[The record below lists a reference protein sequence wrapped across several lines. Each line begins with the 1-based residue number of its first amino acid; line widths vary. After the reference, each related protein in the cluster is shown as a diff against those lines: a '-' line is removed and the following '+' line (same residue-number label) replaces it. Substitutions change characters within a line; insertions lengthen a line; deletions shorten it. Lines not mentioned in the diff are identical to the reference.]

1 MMKQT
6 VSRVVKQS
14 GIQPRGGYLP
24 PKDWEVE
31 DMDNTPELGDAVQE
45 VGEYCSISPQTVG
58 MVVDY
63 LFRADYGLIHSDE
76 PVKAMADA
84 FRISILGANMVG
96 MIDQAHEYF
105 KNIGL
110 ELAKGQDRNNKVIV
124 ENACR
129 LVQFDSVVRAMYIPE
144 NKPVH
149 LNEVDIEYVAC
160 MEMML
165 LNRFNHV
172 EKPIV
177 EMGFIVN
184 GDDAKFIGAS
194 DGDYLTEDSLIDLKV
209 SKKEPDA
216 KNTLQLLLYYLMGLH
231 EKPEVFGKIK
241 YLKILN
247 PRLNKVYA
255 YDLSNLPQSVVDE
268 VNQKVIGY

>member
-1 MMKQT
+1 MKQT
-6 VSRVVKQS
+6 VSRIVKQS

-31 DMDNTPELGDAVQE
+31 DMDDTPELGDAVHDI
-45 VGEYCSISPQTVG
+45 GECVSISPQTVG

-84 FRISILGANMVG
+84 FRISIMGANMVG
-96 MIDQAHEYF
+96 MVSKADKYF
-105 KNIGL
+105 KTIAL
-110 ELAKGQDRNNKVIV
+110 ELIKGQDRNNKVIV

-129 LVQFDSVVRAMYIPE
+129 LVQFDSVLRAMYIPE
-144 NKPVH
+144 DKPVH
-149 LNEVDIEYVAC
+149 LNEYEVEYVAC
-160 MEMML
+160 LESML
-165 LNRFNHV
+165 LTRFNHV
-172 EKPIV
+172 EKPIM
-177 EMGFIVN
+177 EAGFIVN

-231 EKPEVFGKIK
+231 ENPKVLEKIK
-241 YLKILN
+241 YLKIMN
-247 PRLNKVYA
+247 PRLNKVYS

>member
-1 MMKQT
+1 MKQP
-6 VSRVVKQS
+6 VSRIVKQS

-24 PKDWEVE
+24 PKSWEVE
-31 DMDNTPELGDAVQE
+31 DMDGNSELAEAVQE

-63 LFRADYGLIHSDE
+63 LFRSDYGLIHSDD

-84 FRISILGANMVG
+84 FRISIMGANMVG
-96 MIDQAHEYF
+96 LVDKAYKYF
-105 KNIGL
+105 RNIAL
-110 ELAKGQDRNNKVIV
+110 ELIKGQDRNNKVII

-129 LVQFDSVVRAMYIPE
+129 LVQFDSVVRAMYIPDD
-144 NKPVH
+144 KPVH
-149 LNEVDIEYVAC
+149 LDEVDVEYIAC
-160 MEMML
+160 LEMML
-165 LNRFNHV
+165 VNRFSHL

-177 EMGFIVN
+177 EMGFIVS
-184 GDDAKFIGAS
+184 GDGAKNISSS

-231 EKPEVFGKIK
+231 ENPEVFGKLK

-247 PRLNKVYA
+247 PRLNKVYT
-255 YDLSNLPQSVVDE
+255 YDLSNLPQSAVDE
-268 VNQKVIGY
+268 VNQKIIGY